1 MSPQTKYTVSHI
13 LTVIVSTISVLTF
26 VVGATA
32 MITEKFHENTKDH
45 HEIHLKLEHRKE
57 SDTADRKM
65 IVEMDDKL
73 DEINDNQ
80 IQIMTRLNVKPKE
93 GSL

>member
-1 MSPQTKYTVSHI
+1 MSPQIKYTVSHI
-13 LTVIVSTISVLTF
+13 LTVVVSTISVLTF

-57 SDTADRKM
+57 SD
-65 IVEMDDKL
+65 DDKL